1 MDSGS
6 IPFPEKFNLNEGVI
20 MEIKFLDKECWYGGA
35 VHMGNLMPMSEEC
48 DVYINLITGEG
59 ISDQFSPIFISNKG
73 RYIISDKPFVVHF
86 DKGNIK
92 ITDND
97 EIELGDGFKNLKG
110 AYLAVAEKKFA
121 KSSKTPNRL
130 FFEAPQYNTWIE
142 LMYNQNQEQ
151 ILEYARTLTQA
162 GMPPGILMIDEGWAP
177 DYGDY
182 EFCARKFFDP
192 KKMVDELHKM
202 GFKVML
208 WVTPLISPDS
218 DCFREL
224 RQTNYLIKDIDGKIA
239 VREWWNGFSAVLDLS
254 NPEVC
259 NWLDEKLH
267 KLMNK
272 YGIDGFKFDAG
283 GAYLYKKDDRTY
295 ISQEQSE
302 HTKSF
307 ARYGA
312 RYEFNELRCVW
323 DCGGMPIVCRLQ
335 DKASSWTHKEG
346 ITMIIPN
353 MMQQGILGYF
363 YGCPDMIGG
372 GEYGSFLADTYKF
385 DEELYLRWL
394 ETSIFSPMLQFSVSP
409 KRLLSEKS
417 MQVVMKF
424 LKLRNEYMGY
434 IMELVEKTTVT
445 KEPVMRFME
454 YEFPHQGFEKVTD
467 QFMLGSKFLI
477 APVLE
482 QGKTARVVHIPKG
495 KWKGK
500 NGEVIDGGCERE
512 ITAKIDELIILEKL

>member
-1 MDSGS
+1 MD
-6 IPFPEKFNLNEGVI
+6 
-20 MEIKFLDKECWYGGA
+20 IKFLDQECWYGGA
-35 VHMGNLMPMSEEC
+35 VHKGILMPLTEES
-48 DVYINLITGEG
+48 DVSMNLITAEG
-59 ISDQFSPIFISNKG
+59 MADQFSPIFISNKG

-86 DKGNIK
+86 DKGTIR
-92 ITDND
+92 ITDHG
-97 EIELGDGFKNLKG
+97 EIELQDGFETLKD
-110 AYLAVAEKKFA
+110 AYREVSEKKFA
-121 KSSKTPNRL
+121 KGDQIPNEL
-130 FFEAPQYNTWIE
+130 FFKAPQYNTWIE
-142 LMYNQNQEQ
+142 LMYNQNQKQ
-151 ILEYARTLTQA
+151 ILEYAKTLKDA
-162 GMPPGILMIDEGWAP
+162 GLPSGVLMIDEGWAP

-182 EFCARKFFDP
+182 EFCARKFSDP
-192 KKMVDELHKM
+192 KKMVDELHEM

-224 RQTNYLIKDIDGKIA
+224 RHTNYLIKDKDGKIA

-259 NWLDEKLH
+259 DWLDEKLH
-267 KLMNK
+267 KLMDK

-283 GAYLYKKDDRTY
+283 GSYLYRKDDQTY
-295 ISQEQSE
+295 LKQEQSE

-307 ARYGA
+307 AQFGA

-335 DKASSWTHKEG
+335 DKASSWTHEEG
-346 ITMIIPN
+346 ITMLIPN
-353 MMQQGILGYF
+353 MMLQGFLGYF

-372 GEYGSFLADTYKF
+372 GEYGSFLKENYRF

-394 ETSIFSPMLQFSVSP
+394 AASIFSPMLQFSISP
-409 KRLLSEKS
+409 KRLLSENS
-417 MQVVMKF
+417 MQIVMK
-424 LKLRNEYMGY
+424 LMQLRNEYLDY
-434 IMELVEKTTVT
+434 ILELVKQTTQT

-454 YEFPHQGFEKVTD
+454 YEFPNQGLEKITD

-482 QGKTARVVHIPKG
+482 QGKTARTVHLPAG
-495 KWKGK
+495 RWKNR
-500 NGEVIDGGCERE
+500 NGEVIEGGCALE
-512 ITAKIDELIILEKL
+512 IAAKLDELIILERL